1 MAESEQL
8 VSVEVRALMLDPSS
22 NLPIVILHD
31 QQSDRFLPIWIGLF
45 EAQAIA
51 MALEQLAPPR
61 PMTHDLLM
69 SIVSGV
75 EARVR
80 RIVISELLESTFHAE
95 IHLVDRDGRR
105 SQLDAR
111 PSDAIALA
119 LRAGAEIL
127 VTSEVMESA
136 LSGEQVEKLG
146 SEDEIRKWL
155 EEAGPEDFGKYEM

>member
-1 MAESEQL
+1 MAESEHF

-31 QQSDRFLPIWIGLF
+31 EESDRYLPIWIGLF

-51 MALEQLAPPR
+51 MALEHLEPPR

-69 SIVSGV
+69 SIVSVV

-80 RIVISELLESTFHAE
+80 RIVISDLLESTFHAE
-95 IHLVDRDGRR
+95 IHLVDSDGRPTE
-105 SQLDAR
+105 LDAR

-127 VTSEVMESA
+127 VSSEVMENA
-136 LSGEQVEKLG
+136 LSGAQVEELG